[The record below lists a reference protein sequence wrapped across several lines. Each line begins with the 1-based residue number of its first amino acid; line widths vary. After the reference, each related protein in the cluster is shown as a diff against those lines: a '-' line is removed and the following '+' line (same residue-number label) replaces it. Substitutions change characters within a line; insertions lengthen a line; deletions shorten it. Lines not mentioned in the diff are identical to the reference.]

1 MVERH
6 DKCYKTW
13 SVTVAPSSSSVQLSS
28 FRPSVLRSVRP
39 LSVSPPRRSL
49 YAIITDFQIPF
60 FLIQVL
66 DWMDP
71 QNERDREKSGRS
83 ESVEEVV
90 VLLEKFH

>member
-28 FRPSVLRSVRP
+28 FRPTVRP

-90 VLLEKFH
+90 VVLLEKFH